1 MMTEAFVRWLYFYGI
16 ILLKHNSMN
25 YISMNYDSIKK
36 GGHLY
41 VSTIY
46 WQKRRVICSR
56 KTI

>member
-25 YISMNYDSIKK
+25 YVSMNYVSIKR
-36 GGHLY
+36 GHLY